1 MAMTLYYEH
10 VLLKGLLISIIVWLY
25 ILLIIFYSPYDL
37 KQINNFEIENM
48 ILCGLIIF
56 LGLLLYT
63 IQIEGI
69 IHMQGIVEVLLY
81 LLIVKF
87 LFFNLTN
94 LLQTYLKKF

>member
-1 MAMTLYYEH
+1 MTLYYEH

-63 IQIEGI
+63 IQIEGV
-69 IHMQGIVEVLLY
+69 IHM
-81 LLIVKF
+81 
-87 LFFNLTN
+87 
-94 LLQTYLKKF
+94 